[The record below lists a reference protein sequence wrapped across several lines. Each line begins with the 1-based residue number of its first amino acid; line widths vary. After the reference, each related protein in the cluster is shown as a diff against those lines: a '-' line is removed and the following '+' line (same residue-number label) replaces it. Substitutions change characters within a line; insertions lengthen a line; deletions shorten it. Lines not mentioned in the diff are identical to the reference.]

1 MSKTAR
7 APISRRDF
15 TEHFV
20 RFYEDESPV
29 IDEVVQF
36 AIRALRDNGVAI
48 VIATNAHLSSI
59 VPRIERAAR
68 GPRAGKLICAEAHR
82 ALAGFMVDGWPDDER
97 FFSTIGAL
105 VADASARAESAP
117 IHAFGEMVA
126 VLGAAGQYDAA
137 LRLEMLWNE
146 LARRHAFK
154 LFCAYPKALFSNP
167 EQCGVFGAICR
178 EHGRVLPGEVLL
190 DAGQGAA
197 NRLIAPWQRKT
208 AALELEVERRRE
220 AEAALRRREREL
232 ADFVMNVPVAAAFLA
247 GPRHVFRLANHGYRE
262 LTGCADP
269 IGRTYAD
276 VCPDDRLGGEIAQL
290 LSKCYTGGRAIGRD
304 EYRIDMT
311 RTDGAFEPRYFSF
324 QFKPAR
330 SDTGDV
336 DGVIA
341 VAVEVTEQVRN
352 RERLEKS
359 HAERERLLFELER
372 ASRAKDEFLAM
383 LGHELRNPLSP
394 IVTALQLM
402 RMRSDGETSHEQ
414 SIIARQVEH
423 LVRLVDDLLDVARLT
438 RGKIELRR
446 RTVEVSD
453 VLTHAVEMASL
464 LLEQRNHRL
473 TVEAEQGLVWSV
485 DAARMAQVV
494 SNLLTNAARYTA
506 VGGDVHLAASREA
519 DDTIVISVRD
529 NGIGITEKM
538 LPRVF
543 DLFFQGKRNLDR
555 AEGGLGIGLALVKN
569 LVELHGGRVSAS
581 SAGPGRGSE
590 FTIRVPARTAAA
602 QAHRSPGARS
612 AGGPSE
618 RTARATAP
626 SKNGCRILLVDDNVD
641 GVEALALL
649 LGECG
654 HRVKAVHDPAAAL
667 QVVGHFKPE
676 IAVVDIGLPVMDG
689 YELIGSLRAM
699 LGARHCMFIALT
711 GYGQD
716 ADRSRS
722 QAAGFDHHLAK
733 PVDLSHLTHLIDAFQ
748 AEKASHEVASD
759 GR

>member
-1 MSKTAR
+1 MSNAAR
-7 APISRRDF
+7 APIPRRDF

-20 RFYEDESPV
+20 RFYDDELPV

-36 AIRALRDNGVAI
+36 ALRALRDKGVAI
-48 VIATNAHLSSI
+48 VIATDAHLSAI
-59 VPRIERAAR
+59 VPRLERAAR
-68 GPRAGKLICAEAHR
+68 GPRSGKLICAEAQA

-97 FFSTIGAL
+97 FFATIGAL
-105 VADASARAESAP
+105 VADAAARADAAP

-126 VLGAAGQYDAA
+126 ILGAAGQYDAA
-137 LRLEMLWNE
+137 LRLEMLWNQ

-154 LFCAYPKALFSNP
+154 LFCAYPQALFSHP
-167 EQCGVFGAICR
+167 SQLGVFSEICR
-178 EHGRVLPGEVLL
+178 AHGRVLPAEILTDV
-190 DAGQGAA
+190 GAATA
-197 NRLIAPWQRKT
+197 NRLIAPWQRK
-208 AALELEVERRRE
+208 AAELESEVQRRCE

-232 ADFVMNVPVAAAFLA
+232 VDFVMNVPVAAAFLA
-247 GPRHVFRLANHGYRE
+247 GPDHVFRLANHGYRE
-262 LTGCADP
+262 LVGCPEP

-276 VCPDDRLGGEIAQL
+276 VCPDEKLGGDVAQL
-290 LSKCYTGGRAIGRD
+290 LSRCYTSGRSIHRD
-304 EYRIDMT
+304 EYRIEMT

-324 QFKPAR
+324 NFKPSR
-330 SDTGDV
+330 SDGGEV
-336 DGVIA
+336 EGVIA

-359 HAERERLLFELER
+359 HAERERLLVELER

-446 RTVEVSD
+446 RTVNVSD
-453 VLTHAVEMASL
+453 VLNHAIEMASL

-473 TVEAEQGLVWSV
+473 TVEAEQDLVWQV

-494 SNLLTNAARYTA
+494 SNLLTNAARYSA
-506 VGGDVHLAASREA
+506 VGEEVRLAASRGPGE
-519 DDTIVISVRD
+519 TIEISVRD
-529 NGIGITEKM
+529 NGIGISEKM

-569 LVELHGGRVSAS
+569 LVELHGGNVSAA

-590 FTIRVPARTAAA
+590 FTIRVPARAAGHS
-602 QAHRSPGARS
+602 HRSPGAR
-612 AGGPSE
+612 GPSVLSE
-618 RTARATAP
+618 RTAQAAP
-626 SKNGCRILLVDDNVD
+626 PPKNGCRILLVDDNVD
-641 GVEALALL
+641 AVEALALL
-649 LGECG
+649 LTECG
-654 HRVKAVHDPAAAL
+654 HRVEAVHDPAAAL
-667 QVVGHFKPE
+667 QIVGRFKPE

-699 LGARHCMFIALT
+699 PATRECMYIALT
-711 GYGQD
+711 GYGQQ
-716 ADRSRS
+716 ADRLRS
-722 QAAGFDHHLAK
+722 EAAGFDHHLVK
-733 PVDLSHLTHLIDAFQ
+733 PVDLAHLTRLIDAFQ
-748 AEKASHEVASD
+748 AEKAAHSAESR
-759 GR
+759 GS